1 MYFKITLLFQF
12 KDLFRIPFHV
22 TPDPNEKV
30 DRGKCVF
37 QCCISEFLL
46 AFFFT
51 HAKLLSQ
58 KQLPAGSQLKLPN
71 VPNLSL
77 IPWWV
82 SCEQQRITCLP
93 VE

>member
-1 MYFKITLLFQF
+1 MYDCVCWMVQYIYFKITLLSQF

-46 AFFFT
+46 AFFFCT
-51 HAKLLSQ
+51 SQ
-58 KQLPAGSQLKLPN
+58 IVVTETIASWPSIKASKCPFFL
-71 VPNLSL
+71 
-77 IPWWV
+77 
-82 SCEQQRITCLP
+82 
-93 VE
+93 